1 MPYDDDI
8 MHPRCVEPEKQ
19 VQVPVSKLNLLIK
32 LAQDGEQPLI
42 RFNEDQLY
50 MTLKALEVSQTKCKA
65 IRDILI
71 GLFNE

>member
-1 MPYDDDI
+1 MPYDDDM

-32 LAQDGEQPLI
+32 LAQDGERPLV
-42 RFNEDQLY
+42 RFNEDQLQ

-71 GLFNE
+71 GLCNE